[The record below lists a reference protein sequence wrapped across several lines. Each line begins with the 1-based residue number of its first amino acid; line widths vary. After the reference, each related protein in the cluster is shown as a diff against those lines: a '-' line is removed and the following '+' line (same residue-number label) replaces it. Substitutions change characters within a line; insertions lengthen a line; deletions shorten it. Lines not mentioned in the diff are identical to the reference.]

1 MLLVVTSFHE
11 NYGQGWGG
19 GGGVPSASFAGEEVA
34 YSGELIQGN
43 VILRSYDWTHVKAGD
58 QSKVDI
64 IKFEK
69 SLML

>member
-1 MLLVVTSFHE
+1 MVTSFHE
-11 NYGQGWGG
+11 NYGQGC
-19 GGGVPSASFAGEEVA
+19 GGGVPSASLAGEEVA
-34 YSGELIQGN
+34 YSGTGGTYSRKCDTQVLLLN
-43 VILRSYDWTHVKAGD
+43 WTHVKAGD